1 MNTGYINEEEM
12 QYLIEKY
19 KGDEIDKL
27 FSTGL
32 LSHPANAAGP
42 RQHMF
47 SLHYGQRV
55 CPDHPQSPRVFTGYE
70 KTFGKYL
77 NSYTKA
83 NKNYEIIA
91 KIPRHSSFPLM
102 SYLLVLKVPNKSEY
116 DVVKVSHYEKLSDNH
131 GYMRPFTYM
140 DDKNVGS
147 LITKDDMI
155 VSTNSLDKFGN
166 YCYGINAKTAYL
178 LSPEVKDD
186 AIVVSKS
193 FAEKTTFT
201 LITKTE
207 AIINKNDVLLNIFGD
222 LNNYKCL
229 MNVGETI
236 PPESIL
242 MAVRK
247 MDKKNIS
254 ADFTDNALAHMYYTD
269 NKFKGSG
276 TVVDIDI
283 KVNDTEELESDLH
296 RKQLFEIY
304 SDQYRYNQDIYN
316 ILNPIVQ
323 NKANVV
329 SHRLEQELFNAT
341 NYISPV
347 VKYSCNTGNFE
358 FAHLTIYTAFKT
370 SLIPA
375 MKLTNRCGG
384 KAVISNVWPD
394 ENMPV
399 NEQGVRA
406 DIICSS
412 NGIVGRANPDQIIEQ
427 NINYISDEIVKRAQ
441 KAKTIEESFEII
453 NDYLRTISP
462 EWGDYVLKCQKMMN
476 SKQKMEFLENI
487 YAKGLSIYN
496 PPMNNSVTFQK
507 LKEINHKYRIK
518 VSKVKMCREYSVS
531 EEIADLYDSKEN
543 IDTVKDIMENY
554 VFVTKETCE
563 KHGKNKKTVYT
574 NTEFSSLN
582 DNPNVKNKLGL
593 KLDDYKE
600 NTWIDDYV
608 WDKNNEISIKNLTD
622 ENNNIVSNPDLK
634 DYIDNTQE
642 LDKVLEADDD
652 FISVLE
658 GVENREKTFD
668 TTKSRV
674 FRKNKNTLIRE
685 FTSKYPVMIA
695 DVYFMILKHIPENGF
710 SARSL
715 GSITP
720 LGLPNKSVK
729 KAEVGKPYSDTC
741 NQISE
746 MDNSDL
752 KNLCDPKKVSRF
764 FAVQSTHPTL
774 RSEMAGTLLL
784 KDPSKLHDLPYNDDE
799 ICDTIPSKMKDA
811 YLAAIGLEI
820 IDNDQKD
827 PYEFADNL
835 KYTTFA
841 ELMKKIGVV
850 PEESATKIK

>member
-1 MNTGYINEEEM
+1 MNTGAISEEEM
-12 QYLIEKY
+12 QYLIDKY

-70 KTFGKYL
+70 RTFGKYL
-77 NSYTKA
+77 NSFQKA
-83 NKNYEIIA
+83 NKNYQIIA
-91 KIPRHSSFPLM
+91 KIARHSSFPLM
-102 SYLLVLKVPNKSEY
+102 SYLLVLKVVGKAEY

-147 LITKDDMI
+147 TINKDDMI

-166 YCYGINAKTAYL
+166 YCYGVNAKVAYL

-193 FAEKTTFT
+193 FAQKTTFT

-207 AIINKNDVLLNIFGD
+207 VIINKNDVLLNIFGD

-242 MAVRK
+242 MAIRK

-254 ADFTDNALAHMYYTD
+254 ADFTDNALTHMYYTD

-283 KVNDTEELESDLH
+283 KVNDTEELQSDLH
-296 RKQLFEIY
+296 RQQLAEIY
-304 SDQYRYNQDIYN
+304 SDQLRYNQEIYN
-316 ILNPIVQ
+316 VLNPIVQ
-323 NKANVV
+323 DKMNSV

-341 NYISPV
+341 NYISPN

-370 SLIPA
+370 PLITA
-375 MKLTNRCGG
+375 MKLTNRCGA
-384 KAVISNVWPD
+384 KAVISNIWPD
-394 ENMPV
+394 ENMPI
-399 NEQGVRA
+399 NEQGIRA

-412 NGIVGRANPDQIIEQ
+412 NGIIGRANPDQIIEQ
-427 NINYISDEIVKRAQ
+427 NINYLSDEIVRRAQ
-441 KAKTIEESFEII
+441 KAKTIEDSFNII
-453 NDYLRTISP
+453 NDYLLTISP
-462 EWGDYVLKCQKMMN
+462 EWGEYFVKCEKLLN
-476 SKQKMEFLENI
+476 SKQKAEFLQNI
-487 YAKGLSIYN
+487 YEKGLSIYN
-496 PPMNNSVTFQK
+496 PPMNKSVTFQK
-507 LKEINHKYRIK
+507 LKEINNKYKIK
-518 VSKVKMCREYSVS
+518 VSKIKMCREYNVS
-531 EEIADLYDSKEN
+531 EEIANLYDSKEN
-543 IDTVKDIMENY
+543 IEAVKNIMDNY
-554 VFVTKETCE
+554 TFATKKAYEG
-563 KHGKNKKTVYT
+563 KGKNKHIVYQEK
-574 NTEFSSLN
+574 EFGIN
-582 DNPNVKNKLGL
+582 DLKPYIKNKLGM
-593 KLDDYKE
+593 KLDEYKD
-600 NTWIDDYV
+600 NQWTDNYV
-608 WDKNNEISIKNLTD
+608 WDKDEISVENMTD
-622 ENNNIVSNPDLK
+622 KNNNRSDKALS
-634 DYIDNTQE
+634 DYVDNAQE
-642 LDKVLEADDD
+642 LERILDKDADMISILENTD
-652 FISVLE
+652 
-658 GVENREKTFD
+658 NREKTFD
-668 TTKSRV
+668 VTKSRV

-710 SARSL
+710 SVRSL

-741 NQISE
+741 NQISD
-746 MDNSDL
+746 MDNNDL

-774 RSEMAGTLLL
+774 RSEMAGALLL
-784 KDPSKLHDLPYNDDE
+784 GDPRHLPNLPYSDDE
-799 ICDTIPSKMKDA
+799 IRDTIPAKMKDA
-811 YLAAIGLEI
+811 YLSAIGLEI
-820 IDNDQKD
+820 LNNDQKD

-841 ELMKKIGVV
+841 ELMKKVDVV
-850 PEESATKIK
+850 PGEPKA